1 MTRELSLQPRL
12 ALLASLVP
20 QGAVLA
26 DVGTDHG
33 YIPVCLRQR
42 GVIDRAI
49 ASDIGREP
57 LEHARR
63 TAEEYGV
70 GGIDLR
76 LCAGLDAIAPEECD
90 TVLIAGMGGET
101 IWGILAAAPWTRDGR
116 HTLLLQPQT
125 KIEELRLRLCENGYA
140 VTREHLVRDKGK
152 LYVVMTVTAG
162 ERYTPARSSS
172 TAALRSSARRSTGTI
187 SPIRSRVCAA
197 GPRACGSRAA
207 AKRTALPRWR
217 TRWKQRKGSG
227 NMTTA
232 HDIERSLYDWAPR
245 ELAMA
250 WDNVGLLV
258 GDPAQEVRRVLV
270 ALDITQGVA
279 EEAVSLGA
287 QMIVSHHP
295 VMNCAWHEVQTLRA
309 DDAQGRLLRY
319 LVRHGLAACCMH
331 TNLDAADGGVN
342 DCLAHALGLSGLSML
357 NEEKIGRIGTLS
369 CEIPLEEFLPAVVKS
384 LGCSGLR
391 FRDGGKPVHRVAV
404 GGGACRDYIPQAI
417 AQGCDTFVTADLRY
431 NDFLDTHGLN
441 LIDAGHYP
449 TENVVCEAVRAYL
462 AKSFPLL
469 EVVRS
474 ASHHDAIQYYL

>member
-1 MTRELSLQPRL
+1 
-12 ALLASLVP
+12 
-20 QGAVLA
+20 
-26 DVGTDHG
+26 
-33 YIPVCLRQR
+33 
-42 GVIDRAI
+42 
-49 ASDIGREP
+49 
-57 LEHARR
+57 
-63 TAEEYGV
+63 
-70 GGIDLR
+70 
-76 LCAGLDAIAPEECD
+76 
-90 TVLIAGMGGET
+90 
-101 IWGILAAAPWTRDGR
+101 
-116 HTLLLQPQT
+116 
-125 KIEELRLRLCENGYA
+125 
-140 VTREHLVRDKGK
+140 
-152 LYVVMTVTAG
+152 
-162 ERYTPARSSS
+162 
-172 TAALRSSARRSTGTI
+172 
-187 SPIRSRVCAA
+187 
-197 GPRACGSRAA
+197 
-207 AKRTALPRWR
+207 
-217 TRWKQRKGSG
+217 
-227 NMTTA
+227 MTTA

-404 GGGACRDYIPQAI
+404 
-417 AQGCDTFVTADLRY
+417 DLRY
-431 NDFLDTHGLN
+431 NDFLDTRGLN

>member
-1 MTRELSLQPRL
+1 
-12 ALLASLVP
+12 
-20 QGAVLA
+20 
-26 DVGTDHG
+26 
-33 YIPVCLRQR
+33 
-42 GVIDRAI
+42 
-49 ASDIGREP
+49 
-57 LEHARR
+57 
-63 TAEEYGV
+63 
-70 GGIDLR
+70 
-76 LCAGLDAIAPEECD
+76 
-90 TVLIAGMGGET
+90 
-101 IWGILAAAPWTRDGR
+101 
-116 HTLLLQPQT
+116 
-125 KIEELRLRLCENGYA
+125 
-140 VTREHLVRDKGK
+140 
-152 LYVVMTVTAG
+152 
-162 ERYTPARSSS
+162 
-172 TAALRSSARRSTGTI
+172 
-187 SPIRSRVCAA
+187 
-197 GPRACGSRAA
+197 
-207 AKRTALPRWR
+207 
-217 TRWKQRKGSG
+217 
-227 NMTTA
+227 MTTA
-232 HDIERSLYDWAPR
+232 QDIERSLYDWAPR

-369 CEIPLEEFLPAVVKS
+369 CEISLEEFLPAVVKS

-431 NDFLDTHGLN
+431 NDFLDTNGLN

>member
-1 MTRELSLQPRL
+1 
-12 ALLASLVP
+12 
-20 QGAVLA
+20 
-26 DVGTDHG
+26 
-33 YIPVCLRQR
+33 
-42 GVIDRAI
+42 
-49 ASDIGREP
+49 
-57 LEHARR
+57 
-63 TAEEYGV
+63 
-70 GGIDLR
+70 
-76 LCAGLDAIAPEECD
+76 
-90 TVLIAGMGGET
+90 
-101 IWGILAAAPWTRDGR
+101 
-116 HTLLLQPQT
+116 
-125 KIEELRLRLCENGYA
+125 
-140 VTREHLVRDKGK
+140 
-152 LYVVMTVTAG
+152 
-162 ERYTPARSSS
+162 
-172 TAALRSSARRSTGTI
+172 
-187 SPIRSRVCAA
+187 
-197 GPRACGSRAA
+197 
-207 AKRTALPRWR
+207 
-217 TRWKQRKGSG
+217 
-227 NMTTA
+227 MTTA

-319 LVRHGLAACCMH
+319 LVQHGLAACCMH

-369 CEIPLEEFLPAVVKS
+369 CEIPLEEFLPAVVKL

-417 AQGCDTFVTADLRY
+417 AQGCDTFVTADVKHHQFIQA
-431 NDFLDTHGLN
+431 NEEGIN
-441 LIDAGHYP
+441 LIDAGHFS
-449 TENVVCEAVRAYL
+449 TENVVVPVLKRWLNEDFPDLDVRISERHCQPEKFY
-462 AKSFPLL
+462 
-469 EVVRS
+469 V
-474 ASHHDAIQYYL
+474 

>member
-1 MTRELSLQPRL
+1 
-12 ALLASLVP
+12 
-20 QGAVLA
+20 
-26 DVGTDHG
+26 
-33 YIPVCLRQR
+33 
-42 GVIDRAI
+42 
-49 ASDIGREP
+49 
-57 LEHARR
+57 
-63 TAEEYGV
+63 
-70 GGIDLR
+70 
-76 LCAGLDAIAPEECD
+76 
-90 TVLIAGMGGET
+90 
-101 IWGILAAAPWTRDGR
+101 
-116 HTLLLQPQT
+116 
-125 KIEELRLRLCENGYA
+125 
-140 VTREHLVRDKGK
+140 
-152 LYVVMTVTAG
+152 
-162 ERYTPARSSS
+162 
-172 TAALRSSARRSTGTI
+172 
-187 SPIRSRVCAA
+187 
-197 GPRACGSRAA
+197 
-207 AKRTALPRWR
+207 
-217 TRWKQRKGSG
+217 
-227 NMTTA
+227 MTTA

-279 EEAVSLGA
+279 EEAVERGA

-319 LVRHGLAACCMH
+319 LVQHGLAACCMH

-449 TENVVCEAVRAYL
+449 TEDPSMLVLGYQLAKAFPEVTVQKSKLHGEVIQYL
-462 AKSFPLL
+462 A
-469 EVVRS
+469 
-474 ASHHDAIQYYL
+474 

>member
-1 MTRELSLQPRL
+1 M
-12 ALLASLVP
+12 
-20 QGAVLA
+20 
-26 DVGTDHG
+26 D
-33 YIPVCLRQR
+33 
-42 GVIDRAI
+42 
-49 ASDIGREP
+49 
-57 LEHARR
+57 
-63 TAEEYGV
+63 
-70 GGIDLR
+70 
-76 LCAGLDAIAPEECD
+76 
-90 TVLIAGMGGET
+90 
-101 IWGILAAAPWTRDGR
+101 
-116 HTLLLQPQT
+116 
-125 KIEELRLRLCENGYA
+125 
-140 VTREHLVRDKGK
+140 
-152 LYVVMTVTAG
+152 
-162 ERYTPARSSS
+162 
-172 TAALRSSARRSTGTI
+172 
-187 SPIRSRVCAA
+187 
-197 GPRACGSRAA
+197 
-207 AKRTALPRWR
+207 
-217 TRWKQRKGSG
+217 
-227 NMTTA
+227 
-232 HDIERSLYDWAPR
+232 
-245 ELAMA
+245 

-319 LVRHGLAACCMH
+319 LVRHDLAACCMH

-369 CEIPLEEFLPAVVKS
+369 GEIPLEEFLPAVVKS

-462 AKSFPLL
+462 ARSFPQL
-469 EVVRS
+469 EAVLS

>member
-1 MTRELSLQPRL
+1 
-12 ALLASLVP
+12 
-20 QGAVLA
+20 
-26 DVGTDHG
+26 
-33 YIPVCLRQR
+33 
-42 GVIDRAI
+42 
-49 ASDIGREP
+49 
-57 LEHARR
+57 
-63 TAEEYGV
+63 
-70 GGIDLR
+70 
-76 LCAGLDAIAPEECD
+76 
-90 TVLIAGMGGET
+90 
-101 IWGILAAAPWTRDGR
+101 
-116 HTLLLQPQT
+116 
-125 KIEELRLRLCENGYA
+125 
-140 VTREHLVRDKGK
+140 
-152 LYVVMTVTAG
+152 
-162 ERYTPARSSS
+162 
-172 TAALRSSARRSTGTI
+172 
-187 SPIRSRVCAA
+187 
-197 GPRACGSRAA
+197 
-207 AKRTALPRWR
+207 
-217 TRWKQRKGSG
+217 
-227 NMTTA
+227 MTTA

-258 GDPAQEVRRVLV
+258 GDPAQEVRKVLV

-404 GGGACRDYIPQAI
+404 GGLPRLHPAGHRA
-417 AQGCDTFVTADLRY
+417 GLRY
-431 NDFLDTHGLN
+431 LRHRRPALQR
-441 LIDAGHYP
+441 LPRYP
-449 TENVVCEAVRAYL
+449 RSQPHRRRSLSDRERRVRGGPRV
-462 AKSFPLL
+462 SR
-469 EVVRS
+469 EVLPS
-474 ASHHDAIQYYL
+474 A